1 MAQLNVPNS
10 PEIKTTHYKQ
20 LLGVDYSDDQ
30 TAISK
35 SHSPNMVNMISD
47 GGGNPIKRYGIRSVG
62 VAPDKM
68 VYKSGK
74 VYTMSRSYPYA
85 YLKEVEWDNF
95 TFSDVKSHEIQNISE
110 KFNAMFHMGGGIY
123 AKSPTL
129 FVNMDIATE
138 VVKTIDVNETVGV
151 IDSDIV
157 PTVSI
162 SLKPDGT
169 DGAVLDD
176 VNVLTPYQANTFIG
190 DGTSRAYT
198 LTSKKIGSN
207 IKAEVLQADGS
218 WVTKTATLGT
228 GASVSAKNR
237 NGDTYTETIHDGVVT
252 FTTAPPVPSV
262 TGADNVRITFSSFNN
277 IDESTTGV
285 KDGFYNEVL
294 VNILKSE
301 VSTVYN
307 SRWFVSVGERVYY
320 SNLNDP
326 SIISDLNWFEVDD
339 EVVGFSPFGSHLA
352 IVCMENGNNTVFLAS
367 VATANEV
374 TSYSIEPTS
383 SGVGAVAK
391 GSFDVLNDEPMFLA
405 NTGAYTLLT
414 NWYSR
419 NFTYNRSTH
428 INKRLTEEANLKNAV
443 CATCNNYYYIAING
457 RMYILDGRKKT
468 KDEKGN
474 TSYEAYY
481 FENLPTIKDMFVF
494 ENRMYMTN
502 DTDLYVWNEDIP
514 SVTAYADYG
523 TVVDGKIDGG
533 EAVKA
538 KWCSVFDGDGQP
550 QILKTLNKKGTM
562 FSLAPYSKSGATLKL
577 IKDGFE
583 AYEIGSIISNTFSWE
598 NLSFL
603 NFTFDTNIMV
613 KDTFVKK
620 KVKKYKRLQI
630 CLENNSIEPF
640 GIIEAIKSY
649 SYGNYAKR

>member
-1 MAQLNVPNS
+1 MAQLNVPDS
-10 PEIKTTHYKQ
+10 PTVKTTHYKQ

-30 TAISK
+30 TAISRY
-35 SHSPNMVNMISD
+35 HSPNMVNMISD
-47 GGGNPIKRYGIRSVG
+47 KGGNPIKRYGIRSIG
-62 VAPDKM
+62 DAPDKM
-68 VYKSGK
+68 VYKNGK
-74 VYTMSRSYPYA
+74 YYTMSRDVYC
-85 YLKEVEWDNF
+85 YLKEIEWLNYS
-95 TFSDVKSHEIQNISE
+95 FSDVSSHEILKVSE
-110 KFNAMFHMGGGIY
+110 KFNAMFHVSGNIY

-129 FVNMDIATE
+129 FVNYDIEEDTL
-138 VVKTIDVNETVGV
+138 KTIDINETVGI

-176 VNVLTPYQANTFIG
+176 VNVFTPYQANTFIG
-190 DGTSRAYT
+190 DATSRAYT
-198 LTSKKIGSN
+198 VTSDKIGRT
-207 IKAEVLQADGS
+207 IKAEVLQSDGT
-218 WVTKTATLGT
+218 WLTKPATLGT
-228 GASVSAKNR
+228 GTTVSAKNR
-237 NGDTYTETIHDGVVT
+237 NGDTYTETIYDGVVT
-252 FTTAPPVPSV
+252 FATAPPAPDV

-277 IDESTTGV
+277 IDEDDGV
-285 KDGFYNEVL
+285 KDGFYSDVL
-294 VNILKSE
+294 VDILESE

-326 SIISDLNWFEVDD
+326 NIISDLNWFDLDD
-339 EVVGFSPFGSHLA
+339 TVIGFSPFGNYLA

-367 VATANEV
+367 VATADEV

-383 SGVGAVAK
+383 SGVGAVAVK
-391 GSFDVLNDEPMFLA
+391 SFDTLNDEPMFLA
-405 NTGAYTLLT
+405 NTGLYTLLT
-414 NWYSR
+414 NWYSK
-419 NFTYNRSTH
+419 NFTYNRSNH
-428 INKRLTEEANLKNAV
+428 INRKLTEEANLENAV
-443 CATCNNYYYIAING
+443 GATCDNYYYLAINS
-457 RMYILDGRKKT
+457 RMYVLDGRKKT
-468 KDEKGN
+468 KDEKSN

-481 FENLPTIKDMFVF
+481 FDNLPTIKDIFVF
-494 ENRMYMTN
+494 ENRMYMTD
-502 DTDLYVWNEDIP
+502 DTSMYVWNEDIA

-523 TVVDGKIDGG
+523 TVVDDKIDGG

-538 KWCSVFDGDGQP
+538 KWCSMFDGDSQP

-562 FSLAPYSKSGATLKL
+562 FSLAPYSQSGATLTL
-577 IKDGFE
+577 IKDVSE
-583 AYEIGSIISNTFSWE
+583 TYEIGTIISNTFSWE

-620 KVKKYKRLQI
+620 KIKKYKRLQI